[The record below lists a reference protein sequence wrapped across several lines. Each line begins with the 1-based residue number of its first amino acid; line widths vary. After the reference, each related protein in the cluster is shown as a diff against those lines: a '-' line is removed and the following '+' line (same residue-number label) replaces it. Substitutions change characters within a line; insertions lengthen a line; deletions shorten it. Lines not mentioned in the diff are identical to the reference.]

1 MKQLLL
7 VRHGATVATEQR
19 AFPRDEPLDDTAG
32 VNSGL
37 ALPASHDAVTS
48 PARRAR
54 QTAAAAGLSPRTE
67 PRIAECDFG
76 RWAGRTLAELDREA
90 PGDVAAWM
98 SDPGA
103 APHGGESLI
112 SFSARV
118 TGWLDEEAARQGDAI
133 AVTHGGVI
141 KVCVAH
147 ALGAG
152 PQAVWRIDID
162 PLSVTELRA
171 HDRIWSLHRLNWS
184 AG

>member
-7 VRHGATVATEQR
+7 VRHGPTIATEQR
-19 AFPRDEPLDDTAG
+19 AFPLDEPLDDGAD
-32 VNSGL
+32 VKLSL
-37 ALPASHDAVTS
+37 QLPKGHDALTS
-48 PARRAR
+48 PAQRAR
-54 QTAAAAGLSPRTE
+54 ETAAAAGLNARTE

-76 RWAGRTLAELDREA
+76 RWGGRTLAEVHRDEPA
-90 PGDVAAWM
+90 QTAAWM
-98 SDPGA
+98 SDPSS

-118 TGWLDEEAARQGDAI
+118 TGWLDEEATRADDAI
-133 AVTHGGVI
+133 AITHGGVI

-147 ALGAG
+147 VLGAG

-184 AG
+184 AP